1 VGDTVDPQATLCSFG
16 RERSTPERRRRM
28 SETAR
33 HTTER
38 ARAREQRVIGF
49 LLAGRSLQQIIEET
63 PISRTEL
70 WRLRKRNDF
79 QVHFTEARA
88 QALDSA
94 VNALHD
100 GAVVFVQTLREIC
113 QDSRARGSERATAAR
128 SGLDSL
134 FRAAE
139 LFDVEARLRKLEQ
152 IAAGGEK

>member
-1 VGDTVDPQATLCSFG
+1 MNET
-16 RERSTPERRRRM
+16 
-28 SETAR
+28 ETAR
-33 HTTER
+33 HTMELT
-38 ARAREQRVIGF
+38 RAREERVIAF

-70 WRLRKRNDF
+70 WRLRKRKEF
-79 QVHFTEARA
+79 QARFTEARR

-94 VNALHD
+94 INALHD
-100 GAVVFVQTLREIC
+100 NALTFVETLADVC
-113 QDSRARGSERATAAR
+113 TDSKSRDSARATAAR

>member
-1 VGDTVDPQATLCSFG
+1 
-16 RERSTPERRRRM
+16 M
-28 SETAR
+28 SKPETAR
-33 HTTER
+33 HTMELT
-38 ARAREQRVIGF
+38 RAREERVIAF
-49 LLAGRSLQQIIEET
+49 LLAGRGLQEICEQV
-63 PISRTEL
+63 PISRSAL
-70 WRLRKRNDF
+70 WRLRRREEF
-79 QVHFTEARA
+79 LARFTEARA